1 MQTLSI
7 SLPQKLTTRVDTIIE
22 EEGYASR
29 SEFFRTLLRL
39 YLQLSARAEVVAEK
53 PFFLPFKKRP
63 LNEIRKDLSRGGF
76 YSQEF
81 VNSVVE
87 GLEKSSLYANK
98 TTKS

>member
-53 PFFLPFKKRP
+53 PFFLPFRKRP
-63 LNEIRKDLSRGGF
+63 LDDIRRDLSGSGS

-81 VNSVVE
+81 VDSIVK
-87 GLEKSSLYANK
+87 GLEKSSVYADK
-98 TTKS
+98 TAKS